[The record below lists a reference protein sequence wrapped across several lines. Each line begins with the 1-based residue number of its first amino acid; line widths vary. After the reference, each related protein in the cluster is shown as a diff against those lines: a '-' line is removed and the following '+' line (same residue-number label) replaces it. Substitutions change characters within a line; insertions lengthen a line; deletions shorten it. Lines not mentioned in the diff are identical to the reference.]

1 MRVKTQLKIII
12 CYRVYGEINIHK
24 RISTRR
30 HTTRYNSQ
38 CHVPV
43 ANKQE
48 VIENELKTFGQIV
61 RKFCVP
67 TLSISI
73 AKDEPVSA
81 DPNSLHENVI
91 QLLFHFI
98 TLTGRNVPSQSYR
111 YQKSNVEHVTVIS
124 GL

>member
-67 TLSISI
+67 TLSNSI

-81 DPNSLHENVI
+81 AVQIRIPYMRMLFNYSFT
-91 QLLFHFI
+91 LLLSPDGMCH
-98 TLTGRNVPSQSYR
+98 P
-111 YQKSNVEHVTVIS
+111 KVTVIKNQMWNM
-124 GL
+124 